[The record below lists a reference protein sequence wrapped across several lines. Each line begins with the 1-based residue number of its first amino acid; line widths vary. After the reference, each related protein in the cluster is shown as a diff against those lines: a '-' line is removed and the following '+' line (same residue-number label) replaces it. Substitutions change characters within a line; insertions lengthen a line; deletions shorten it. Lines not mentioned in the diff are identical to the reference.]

1 MTGRYPQ
8 RFGFE
13 FTPAPK
19 AFMRLIAYMRRD
31 EPRPPIYFA
40 DREADVPSMEQ
51 EGIPPAEITIA
62 ELLRERGYRTLGL
75 GKWHLGEATPMQ
87 PNAQGFDEYLGFL
100 SGGSLYLE
108 TDDPDSVNSVQDFDP
123 IDQFLWAN
131 LRVRRAQGRRRRF
144 APDAYMT
151 DYLAREA
158 ARAIEANRNR
168 PFFVY
173 LAFNAPHTPLQAL
186 RSDYEALSG
195 IENHTLRVYAAM
207 IRALDRGVGTVLD
220 ALRANGLEENTLV
233 IFTSDNGGADYV
245 GLPDINKPYRGWKM
259 TFFEGGVH
267 TPFFAKWPA
276 RLAAGQRYHAPVAHI
291 DIFAT
296 AAGAAGAALPSD
308 RPIDGVDLVKL
319 ARGEAQG
326 RPHGAVFWRSGHY
339 RTILADDWK
348 LQVSERPAK
357 TWLFDLSAD
366 PTEQR
371 DLSAERPDKVRELSA
386 ILAEHEAQMVVPAW
400 PALIEGAIAIDHPL
414 NVPAAGQRRIR
425 VLGELIAGSKIRHH
439 PGDGDGASLAQRA
452 EGERRPAEG
461 TATAGDPVRAP
472 GRAVHAVLR
481 RDVGALLLLRNARA
495 ADPLHDQGL
504 PRHERRPRLRG
515 LRRLHR
521 ARLRDA
527 VHRRHARRPPARR
540 APRGGLRRPAHGRG
554 PRDDDGRARVGVL
567 RRARAAHLRQR
578 LLQAEHLDD
587 RRRRSIRPATRAATA
602 ASRSSTWASTSAPRC
617 RRSCAAT
624 SARPTAGTTAS
635 ASRRSACSRAWRC
648 SWRRCGSPRC

>member
-1 MTGRYPQ
+1 MRKLAIGLALVLVLAAGIAFWVNRQEILIRVPGMISRIIDPIGPSQPVVWQPGPTQPPGGTRPPNIVVIVADDLGYNDLTFGGGGVANGAVPTPNIDGIAASGVEYTRGYTGNATCAPSRAAILTGRYPQ

-31 EPRPPIYFA
+31 EARPPIYYA

-62 ELLRERGYRTLGL
+62 ELLRERGYHTLGF
-75 GKWHLGEATPMQ
+75 GKWHLGEAPAMQ

-100 SGGSLYLE
+100 SGAALYLE
-108 TDDPDSVNSVQDFDP
+108 QDDPLSVNSVQDFDP
-123 IDQFLWAN
+123 IDRFLWAN
-131 LRVRRAQGRRRRF
+131 LAFAVRKDDGPRF

-168 PFFVY
+168 PFFLY

-195 IENHTLRVYAAM
+195 IEDHTLRVYAAM
-207 IRALDRGVGTVLD
+207 IRALDRGVGTVLG
-220 ALRANGLEENTLV
+220 ALRENGLEQDTLV
-233 IFTSDNGGADYV
+233 VFTSDNGGADYI

-276 RLAAGQRYHAPVAHI
+276 RLAPGQRYHAPVAHV

-296 AAGAAGAALPSD
+296 AAGAAAAPLPSD
-308 RPIDGVDLVKL
+308 RAVDGVDLVKL

-326 RPHGAVFWRSGHY
+326 RAHGAVFWRSGHY

-348 LQVSERPAK
+348 LQVSERPKK
-357 TWLFDLSAD
+357 TWLFDMKAD
-366 PTEQR
+366 PTER
-371 DLSAERPDKVRELSA
+371 HDLSDERPDKVRELSA

-414 NVPAAGQRRIR
+414 NVPAQDSDEF
-425 VLGELIAGSKIRHH
+425 VY
-439 PGDGDGASLAQRA
+439 
-452 EGERRPAEG
+452 
-461 TATAGDPVRAP
+461 
-472 GRAVHAVLR
+472 
-481 RDVGALLLLRNARA
+481 
-495 ADPLHDQGL
+495 
-504 PRHERRPRLRG
+504 
-515 LRRLHR
+515 
-521 ARLRDA
+521 
-527 VHRRHARRPPARR
+527 
-540 APRGGLRRPAHGRG
+540 
-554 PRDDDGRARVGVL
+554 
-567 RRARAAHLRQR
+567 
-578 LLQAEHLDD
+578 
-587 RRRRSIRPATRAATA
+587 
-602 ASRSSTWASTSAPRC
+602 WAN
-617 RRSCAAT
+617 
-624 SARPTAGTTAS
+624 
-635 ASRRSACSRAWRC
+635 
-648 SWRRCGSPRC
+648 